1 MQFMIATVT
10 VWGGLVYAGF
20 ELFDPEERN
29 KKVFFFNTDYL
40 YKALTVLYISLLLP
54 DFMITR

>member
-1 MQFMIATVT
+1 MSPMRWKASHFMIATVT

-29 KKVFFFNTDYL
+29 KKTL
-40 YKALTVLYISLLLP
+40 AKAKALALAKSKAK
-54 DFMITR
+54 